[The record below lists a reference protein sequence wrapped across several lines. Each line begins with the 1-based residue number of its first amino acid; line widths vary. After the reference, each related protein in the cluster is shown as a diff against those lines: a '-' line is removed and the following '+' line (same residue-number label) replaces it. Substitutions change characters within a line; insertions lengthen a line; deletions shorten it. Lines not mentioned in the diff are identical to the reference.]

1 MTGKITF
8 SHHSIPHLALAF
20 FAICAATI
28 ANHAAAQKRGKDPAS
43 VQAEQ
48 TPGVVNINTAT
59 AEELMRLP
67 GVGPAK
73 ANAILAL
80 RERIKRFPR
89 VAAIMRVRGIGR
101 KTFARLKP
109 MLSLEG
115 PTTLLEAHLRRRKAS
130 AESIE
135 VASNSSTQDEDR
147 TE

>member
-1 MTGKITF
+1 MTSKNTF
-8 SHHSIPHLALAF
+8 ARYSNPRLALAF
-20 FAICAATI
+20 FAVCAAAI
-28 ANHAAAQKRGKDPAS
+28 ANHAAAQERGAAAAS
-43 VQAEQ
+43 AQTEQ

-73 ANAILAL
+73 ADAILAL

-109 MLSLEG
+109 MLCLEG
-115 PTTLLEAHLRRRKAS
+115 PTTLVETPSRRRKVS
-130 AESIE
+130 AQSIE
-135 VASNSSTQDEDR
+135 VASSSPNQETKG
-147 TE
+147 TK